1 MARKSYHLHMEILKV
16 CTSMH
21 HLNHTDLR
29 IPKTNLAILHSIF
42 IDVINTQ
49 PMTYINSM
57 PDGQRL
63 GTDTEPER
71 QRGTNDGAFGL
82 PSGNLAMENGHRNS
96 GSTH

>member
-29 IPKTNLAILHSIF
+29 IPKTNLVILHSIF